1 MPFFYLHNKTKIMKK
16 KLRKRNITEMN
27 CSTISKYLQMI
38 LISGKYEINIHRLKK
53 SIQCQHMQYNRNISM
68 E

>member
-1 MPFFYLHNKTKIMKK
+1 MKK